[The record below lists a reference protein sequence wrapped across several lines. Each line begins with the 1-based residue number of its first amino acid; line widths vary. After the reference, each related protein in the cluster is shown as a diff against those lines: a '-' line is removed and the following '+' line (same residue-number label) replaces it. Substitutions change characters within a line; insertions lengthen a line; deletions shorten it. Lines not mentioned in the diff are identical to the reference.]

1 MPLKQEDA
9 AAGLPEPLTVGK
21 GILRANVDLY
31 WNHLDAFEEACAKA
45 LGSGDGEIELDLTD
59 VSFISSSFLGC
70 LDSLIL
76 RAGRQKKRVTL
87 KVTQD
92 VSWLF
97 DIMGARRNLDM
108 RVA

>member
-1 MPLKQEDA
+1 MPLKQENA
-9 AAGLPEPLTVGK
+9 AARLPEPFTVGK
-21 GILRANVDLY
+21 GFLRANVDLY
-31 WNHLDAFEEACAKA
+31 WNHLEAFEAACAKA
-45 LGSGDGEIELDLTD
+45 LGSGNGDVELDLTD

-70 LDSLIL
+70 LDNLL
-76 RAGRQKKRVTL
+76 LQAGRLKKRVTL